1 VKLEDLPTSTVVFS
15 QFHLLAVAFS
25 ALTLLPERQEEHQ
38 ACEIL
43 SDDVLVW
50 LSIWSEVQIV
60 CNLHMVQLMPLH
72 PETPSSFASF
82 KPRLVLP
89 FLCRLTLEKRPL
101 ISSTIFIVKKNIAIA
116 GISRYWFCDS
126 SYQIKAL
133 VIINLEWKSLG
144 LCVTLQTPVCVFV
157 LLQKTGRKRA
167 AMV

>member
-1 VKLEDLPTSTVVFS
+1 VVVNLERGADCL
-15 QFHLLAVAFS
+15 QFAYGPADATASRNPIIFCLIQTQTGFTFLVPAYPRKEAV
-25 ALTLLPERQEEHQ
+25 
-38 ACEIL
+38 
-43 SDDVLVW
+43 
-50 LSIWSEVQIV
+50 
-60 CNLHMVQLMPLH
+60 N
-72 PETPSSFASF
+72 
-82 KPRLVLP
+82 
-89 FLCRLTLEKRPL
+89 
-101 ISSTIFIVKKNIAIA
+101 FIHDIYREKNIAIA